1 MYFYRNNSIVPT
13 NVKYTYS
20 IMEKN
25 ISSLKNLYPFLEV
38 FNIGTSVL
46 GKRIPC
52 IKFGNGLNEVF
63 YSASIHANEWITSIV
78 LMRFIEDISTAYTND
93 DIIFGI
99 PARNIFSYTSIYIC
113 PMVNPDGVDLVNG
126 DISSNSTIFNRV
138 QNIASSFPS
147 IPFPSGWKANI
158 RGVDLKNY
166 KPFFLLN
173 IF

>member
-25 ISSLKNLYPFLEV
+25 ISSFKNLYPFLEV

-63 YSASIHANEWITSIV
+63 YSASIHANVCIYQLHTFYLSKKITS
-78 LMRFIEDISTAYTND
+78 
-93 DIIFGI
+93 
-99 PARNIFSYTSIYIC
+99 
-113 PMVNPDGVDLVNG
+113 
-126 DISSNSTIFNRV
+126 
-138 QNIASSFPS
+138 
-147 IPFPSGWKANI
+147 
-158 RGVDLKNY
+158 
-166 KPFFLLN
+166 
-173 IF
+173 